1 MALLLS
7 SLDYNEVRRHYSMRV
22 KIHRHLVKLLRGK
35 AVLDFANLALGI
47 SDKFGNCSANQWD
60 LGPKILATNRNALN
74 QVFGLAAKFLA
85 LKDGS
90 CVPELI
96 WNANMS
102 NLQIGVGSEIS
113 CMVNPK
119 VCWAANRRTIWIHL
133 AMKHKDAAKA
143 DEELTLYRERDS
155 ASEMDYSIWS
165 VIHGELGASLR
176 QVAESGRRRAVVR
189 GVTPGNLTYLWA
201 DAMAA
206 CLYDAYHPRERLP
219 G

>member
-1 MALLLS
+1 MRLFS
-7 SLDYNEVRRHYSMRV
+7 RLDWRDVRRHYSMRM
-22 KIHRHLVKLLRGK
+22 KIHKHLVKLLREK
-35 AVLDFANLALGI
+35 VVWDFVNLALGI
-47 SDKFGNCSANQWD
+47 TDAFGNCSANQHG
-60 LGPKILATNRNALN
+60 LGPKILATNRNAAN

-85 LKDGS
+85 LKDGG

-96 WNANMS
+96 RNANMS

-113 CMVNPK
+113 CMVNPR

-176 QVAESGRRRAVVR
+176 QVAESGRRRAVAREVN
-189 GVTPGNLTYLWA
+189 PGSLTYLWA
-201 DAMAA
+201 DAIAS
-206 CLYDAYHPRERLP
+206 CLYDAHHPRERLHQ
-219 G
+219 